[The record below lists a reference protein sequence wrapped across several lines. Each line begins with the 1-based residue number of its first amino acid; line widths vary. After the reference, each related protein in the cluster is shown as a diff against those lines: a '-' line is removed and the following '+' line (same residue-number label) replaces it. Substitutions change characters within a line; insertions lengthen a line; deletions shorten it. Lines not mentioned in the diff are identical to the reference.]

1 MDFLIL
7 RMYVISPVKQERFLK
22 IREDNASTGCKQ
34 SKRRKLLKKPRIQT
48 KRPSEALKAQESI

>member
-22 IREDNASTGCKQ
+22 IRKTM
-34 SKRRKLLKKPRIQT
+34 P
-48 KRPSEALKAQESI
+48 AQAANRARDANC